1 MLNVIRAQKAFIAVV
16 SFTLCIV
23 LIFPYAIMLLTSL
36 KSKDTIYSIPPTFF
50 PEEWVFTNYLDVWTV
65 VPLRY
70 YIVNSVLLA
79 SGSTLL
85 ALICAIPAAYALA
98 RMRFSGRR
106 IYLYAVIATQI
117 FSPIVLLVGLF
128 REMRWFGLMDSL
140 WALVLI
146 NGAFF
151 QAFAIWILSG
161 YFASI
166 PYSLEEAA
174 WIDGCTRLGAVR
186 RIVLPLALPGLVTT
200 VIFVFIQSWNE
211 FVVALTI
218 ILTETKKPLTVGIF
232 SFFGRYDVEWGYVF
246 ATSLI
251 ATIPVVVLFLVV
263 EKYLVSGLTAG
274 GVKE

>member
-1 MLNVIRAQKAFIAVV
+1 MLNAVRAQKAFIAVV
-16 SFTLCIV
+16 SFTLLV
-23 LIFPYAIMLLTSL
+23 AMIFPYGIMLLTSL

-50 PEEWVFTNYLDVWTV
+50 PEKWVFTNYLDVWTV
-65 VPLRY
+65 VPLSH
-70 YIVNSVLLA
+70 YITNSVLIA

-98 RMRFSGRR
+98 RMRFPGRR

-128 REMRWFGLMDSL
+128 REMLWFGLMDSL

-211 FVVALTI
+211 FVVALTLI
-218 ILTETKKPLTVGIF
+218 FTETKKPLPVGIF
-232 SFFGRYDVEWGYVF
+232 SFFGRYDVDWEYVF

-251 ATIPVVVLFLVV
+251 ATIPVVVLFLVI
-263 EKYLVSGLTAG
+263 EKYLVSGLTSG

>member
-1 MLNVIRAQKAFIAVV
+1 MLNAVRAQKAFIAVV
-16 SFTLCIV
+16 SFTLFV
-23 LIFPYAIMLLTSL
+23 ALLFPYAIMLLTSL

-50 PEEWVFTNYLDVWTV
+50 PEEWVFTNYLDIWTV
-65 VPLRY
+65 VPLRH
-70 YIVNSVLLA
+70 YITNSVLLA

-211 FVVALTI
+211 FVVALTL
-218 ILTETKKPLTVGIF
+218 ILTETKKPLPVGIF
-232 SFFGRYDVEWGYVF
+232 SFFGRYDVDWEYVF

-251 ATIPVVVLFLVV
+251 ATIPVVVLFLVI

>member
-1 MLNVIRAQKAFIAVV
+1 MLNAVRSQKAFIAVV
-16 SFTLCIV
+16 SFTLFV
-23 LIFPYAIMLLTSL
+23 ALLFPYAIMLLTSL

-50 PEEWVFTNYLDVWTV
+50 PEKWVFTNYLDIWNV
-65 VPLRY
+65 VPLGH
-70 YIVNSVLLA
+70 YITNSVLLA

-211 FVVALTI
+211 FVIALTL
-218 ILTETKKPLTVGIF
+218 ILTETKKPLPVGIF
-232 SFFGRYDVEWGYVF
+232 SFFGRYDVDWEYVF

-251 ATIPVVVLFLVV
+251 ATIPVVVLFLVI

>member
-1 MLNVIRAQKAFIAVV
+1 MLNAVRAQKAFIAVV
-16 SFTLCIV
+16 SFTLLV
-23 LIFPYAIMLLTSL
+23 AMIFPYGIMLLTSL

-50 PEEWVFTNYLDVWTV
+50 PEKWVFTNYLDVWTV
-65 VPLRY
+65 VPLSH

-98 RMRFSGRR
+98 RMRFPGRR

-128 REMRWFGLMDSL
+128 REMLWFGLMDSL

-211 FVVALTI
+211 FVVALTLI
-218 ILTETKKPLTVGIF
+218 FTETKKPLTVGIF
-232 SFFGRYDVEWGYVF
+232 SFFGRYDVDWEYVF

-251 ATIPVVVLFLVV
+251 ATIPVVVLFLVI
-263 EKYLVSGLTAG
+263 EKYLVSGLTSG

>member
-1 MLNVIRAQKAFIAVV
+1 MLNAMKAQKAFIAVV
-16 SFTLCIV
+16 SFTLFVV

-36 KSKDTIYSIPPTFF
+36 KSKDTIYSIPPTLF
-50 PEEWVFTNYLDVWTV
+50 PEDWVFTNYLDVWTV
-65 VPLRY
+65 VPLRH
-70 YIVNSVLLA
+70 YITNSVLLA

-218 ILTETKKPLTVGIF
+218 IITETKKPLTVGIF

-251 ATIPVVVLFLVV
+251 ATIPVVVLFLVI

>member
-1 MLNVIRAQKAFIAVV
+1 MLNAIRAQKAFIAVV
-16 SFTLCIV
+16 SFTLFVV

-36 KSKDTIYSIPPTFF
+36 KSKDTVYSIPPTFL

-65 VPLRY
+65 VPLRH
-70 YIVNSVLLA
+70 YIINSVLLA

-98 RMRFSGRR
+98 RMRFAGRR

-128 REMRWFGLMDSL
+128 REMRWFGLLDSL

-251 ATIPVVVLFLVV
+251 ATIPVVVLFLVI

>member
-1 MLNVIRAQKAFIAVV
+1 MLNAMRAQKAFIAVV
-16 SFTLCIV
+16 SFMLFVV

-36 KSKDTIYSIPPTFF
+36 KSKDTVYSIPPTFF

-65 VPLRY
+65 VPLRH
-70 YIVNSVLLA
+70 YIINSVLLA

-128 REMRWFGLMDSL
+128 REMRWFGLLDSL

-251 ATIPVVVLFLVV
+251 ATIPVVVLFLVI

>member
-1 MLNVIRAQKAFIAVV
+1 MLNAVRAQKAYIAVV
-16 SFTLCIV
+16 SFTLFV
-23 LIFPYAIMLLTSL
+23 AMIFPYAIMLLTSL

-65 VPLRY
+65 VPLRH
-70 YIVNSVLLA
+70 YITNSVLLA

-140 WALVLI
+140 WALILI

-218 ILTETKKPLTVGIF
+218 IITETKKPLTVGIF

-251 ATIPVVVLFLVV
+251 ATIPVVVLFLVI

>member
-1 MLNVIRAQKAFIAVV
+1 MLNAVRAQKAFIVVV
-16 SFTLCIV
+16 SFTLIV
-23 LIFPYAIMLLTSL
+23 ALLFPYAIMLLTSL

-50 PEEWVFTNYLDVWTV
+50 PEKWVFTNYVDIWTV
-65 VPLRY
+65 VPLRH
-70 YIVNSVLLA
+70 YITNSVLLA

-211 FVVALTI
+211 FVVALTL
-218 ILTETKKPLTVGIF
+218 ILTETKKPLPVGIF
-232 SFFGRYDVEWGYVF
+232 SFFGRYDVDWEYVF

-251 ATIPVVVLFLVV
+251 ATIPVVVLFLVI

>member
-1 MLNVIRAQKAFIAVV
+1 MLNAVRAQKAFIAVV
-16 SFTLCIV
+16 SFTLFVV
-23 LIFPYAIMLLTSL
+23 LIIPYAIMLLTSL
-36 KSKDTIYSIPPTFF
+36 KSKDTVYSIPPTFF
-50 PEEWVFTNYLDVWTV
+50 PEEWDFTNYLDIWTV
-65 VPLRY
+65 VPLRH
-70 YIVNSVLLA
+70 YITNSVLLA

-106 IYLYAVIATQI
+106 IYLYAVISTQI

-128 REMRWFGLMDSL
+128 REMRWFGLLDSL

-186 RIVLPLALPGLVTT
+186 RIVLTLALPGLVTT

-211 FVVALTI
+211 FVVALTLI
-218 ILTETKKPLTVGIF
+218 FTETKKPLTVGIF
-232 SFFGRYDVEWGYVF
+232 SFFGRYDVDWEYVF

-251 ATIPVVVLFLVV
+251 ATIPVVVLFLVI
-263 EKYLVSGLTAG
+263 EKYLVSGLTSG

>member
-1 MLNVIRAQKAFIAVV
+1 MLNAIRAQKAFIAVA
-16 SFTLCIV
+16 SFTLFVV
-23 LIFPYAIMLLTSL
+23 LIFPYAVMLLTSL
-36 KSKDTIYSIPPTFF
+36 KTRDTIYSIPPTFL
-50 PEEWVFTNYLDVWTV
+50 PEQWAFTNYLDVWTV

-70 YIVNSVLLA
+70 YIINSILLA
-79 SGSTLL
+79 GGSTLL

-98 RMRFSGRR
+98 RMTFSGRN
-106 IYLYAVIATQI
+106 IFLYAVIATQI
-117 FSPIVLLVGLF
+117 FAPIVLLVGLF

-140 WALVLI
+140 WALILI

-166 PYSLEEAA
+166 PYTLEEAA
-174 WIDGCTRLGAVR
+174 WIDGSTRLGAVW
-186 RIVLPLALPGLVTT
+186 RIILPLALPGLVTT
-200 VIFVFIQSWNE
+200 IVFVFIQSWNE
-211 FVVALTI
+211 FVIALTLI
-218 ILTETKKPLTVGIF
+218 TTETKKPITVGVF
-232 SFFGRYDVEWGYVF
+232 SFFGRYDIQWEYVF

-251 ATIPVVVLFLVV
+251 ATIPVIVLFLII

>member
-1 MLNVIRAQKAFIAVV
+1 MLNAIRAQKAFIAVA
-16 SFTLCIV
+16 SFTLCVV
-23 LIFPYAIMLLTSL
+23 LIFPYAVMLLTSL
-36 KSKDTIYSIPPTFF
+36 KSKDTVYSIPPTLL

-65 VPLRY
+65 VPLKHY
-70 YIVNSVLLA
+70 VINSVLLA

-128 REMRWFGLMDSL
+128 REMRWFGLLDSL

-200 VIFVFIQSWNE
+200 GIFVFIQSWNE

-251 ATIPVVVLFLVV
+251 ATIPVVVLFLVI

>member
-1 MLNVIRAQKAFIAVV
+1 VLNAIRAQRAFFAVA
-16 SFTLCIV
+16 SFTLCVV
-23 LIFPYAIMLLTSL
+23 LIFPYAVMLLTSL
-36 KSKDTIYSIPPTFF
+36 KSKDTVYSIPPTLL
-50 PEEWVFTNYLDVWTV
+50 PEEWVFTNYLDIWTV
-65 VPLRY
+65 VPLRH
-70 YIVNSVLLA
+70 YITNSILLA

-128 REMRWFGLMDSL
+128 REMRWFGLLDSL

-218 ILTETKKPLTVGIF
+218 IFTETKKPLTVGIF
-232 SFFGRYDVEWGYVF
+232 SFFGRYDVDWEYVF

-251 ATIPVVVLFLVV
+251 ATIPVVVLFLLI
-263 EKYLVSGLTAG
+263 EKYLVSGLTTG

>member
-1 MLNVIRAQKAFIAVV
+1 MLNAVRAQKAFIAVV
-16 SFTLCIV
+16 SFTLFV
-23 LIFPYAIMLLTSL
+23 TMIFPYAIMLLTSL
-36 KSKDTIYSIPPTFF
+36 KSKDTIYSIPPTFL
-50 PEEWVFTNYLDVWTV
+50 PEKWVFTNYLDVWTV
-65 VPLRY
+65 VPLRH
-70 YIVNSVLLA
+70 YITNSVLLA

-218 ILTETKKPLTVGIF
+218 IITETKKPLTVGIF

-251 ATIPVVVLFLVV
+251 ATIPVVVLFLVI